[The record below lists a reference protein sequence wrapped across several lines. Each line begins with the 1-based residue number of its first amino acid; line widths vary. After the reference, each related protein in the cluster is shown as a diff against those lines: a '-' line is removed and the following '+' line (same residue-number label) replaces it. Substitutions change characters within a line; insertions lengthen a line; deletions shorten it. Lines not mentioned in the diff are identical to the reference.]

1 MSPRC
6 LRTGPAAYIAEDLK
20 NWNNL
25 FKEGNSRRRCKIVDR
40 KATNNAARTAV
51 WIVRF
56 SFAAALRYLG
66 MTSPSWCSFQEVLFR
81 SAKSVSMLNFTSFP
95 VLFSSQIV
103 PLVD

>member
-1 MSPRC
+1 VREITP
-6 LRTGPAAYIAEDLK
+6 PVAALLAAMLLPVAALAA
-20 NWNNL
+20 W
-25 FKEGNSRRRCKIVDR
+25 GSARVRR
-40 KATNNAARTAV
+40 ARTAV

-66 MTSPSWCSFQEVLFR
+66 MTSPSWCSFQEVLFL